1 MFAKC
6 EPKRMTFSE
15 IYRCYDT
22 FRTFVQ
28 IAKYKMN
35 IGHKMHISCSNLY
48 VDKIIEN
55 YHNV

>member
-1 MFAKC
+1 
-6 EPKRMTFSE
+6 MTFSE
-15 IYRCYDT
+15 IYRFYDT

-28 IAKYKMN
+28 IAKHKMH

-48 VDKIIEN
+48 VDKIVEN